1 MTANARQFALLL
13 ALGATLF
20 ILVATDTH
28 RTAIQAVWPLLEAF
42 WDYQSK

>member
-1 MTANARQFALLL
+1 MTQSARQFYLLL
-13 ALGATLF
+13 ALGAALF

-42 WDYQSK
+42 WDYQAK